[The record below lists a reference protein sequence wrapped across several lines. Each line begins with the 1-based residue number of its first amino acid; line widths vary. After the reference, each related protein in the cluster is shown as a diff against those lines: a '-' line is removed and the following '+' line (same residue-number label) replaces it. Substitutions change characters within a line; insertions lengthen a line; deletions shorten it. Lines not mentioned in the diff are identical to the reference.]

1 MDSDYAL
8 AAGIVLAILA
18 IPALVSAFSDSRPP
32 RAAALAFTLRG
43 GCILFAVMTK
53 PGGYEMREIPDVLL
67 NVASR
72 LLR

>member
-32 RAAALAFTLRG
+32 RAAALAFTLG
-43 GCILFAVMTK
+43 AGFILFAVMTK